1 MVQSSLHRFSSH
13 TSSNLLIFPIMR
25 DQSTFSSFAWA
36 IAFLYSNTKAHLKI
50 SSQIAFNESS
60 SVNKTLIRTAFI
72 AKICWAFSF
81 VSVLHF
87 SSTLSQNSR
96 ISSFVSA
103 SLSGSNVLLF
113 FFFDVLLLTLSSVKI
128 YFLFFILK
136 LSPFSFLYRTS
147 LRDLNLLQVVLFPKQ
162 C

>member
-1 MVQSSLHRFSSH
+1 
-13 TSSNLLIFPIMR
+13 MR
-25 DQSTFSSFAWA
+25 DQSTFSSFACA
-36 IAFLYSNTKAHLKI
+36 IAFLYNSTKAHLKI
-50 SSQIAFNESS
+50 SPQIAFNESS

-72 AKICWAFSF
+72 AKICLAFSF

-147 LRDLNLLQVVLFPKQ
+147 LQDLNLLQVVLFPKK